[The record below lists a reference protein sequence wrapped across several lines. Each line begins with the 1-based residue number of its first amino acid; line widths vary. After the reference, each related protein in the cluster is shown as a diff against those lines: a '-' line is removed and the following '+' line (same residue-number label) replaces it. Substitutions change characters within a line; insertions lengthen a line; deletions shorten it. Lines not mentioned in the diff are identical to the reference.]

1 MRRRICSLASML
13 YKFTVQKFPTKLSWD
28 ILPFLHH
35 FATLLTCDN
44 NVDRKAKKVIAVTGS
59 GAVEGIVPSC
69 GELCRPVLVPA
80 QLCRVPKLYFTE
92 NMEEVLPERPNDY
105 LYREWTTVWPNAIAF
120 FIWLNQRPP
129 SDYFSC
135 LHVHLFAH
143 PDTFSTPGSMYNSDQ
158 HNEDGHHNHHATL
171 YSSDYAISMT
181 TNIHNHLAHLN

>member
-92 NMEEVLPERPNDY
+92 NMEYVELIKKMHINTGFFVNCNKIGDGER
-105 LYREWTTVWPNAIAF
+105 
-120 FIWLNQRPP
+120 Q
-129 SDYFSC
+129 
-135 LHVHLFAH
+135 
-143 PDTFSTPGSMYNSDQ
+143 
-158 HNEDGHHNHHATL
+158 
-171 YSSDYAISMT
+171 
-181 TNIHNHLAHLN
+181 